1 MQRVVIIDNDKLS
14 VEALS
19 NVLSRAGYV
28 VHKAYDGIQGLE
40 AVRSHLPNVVLL
52 DLFMPEID
60 GRRLCHYLKA
70 DDEFAD
76 VKVIILSPLTLE
88 GTVQFMDTRPDA
100 YVAKGYIMDVADN
113 VVRILKLLGSPVGMH
128 SFDDLALGF
137 EGRVPRVVVVE
148 LLEARKHHEEIL
160 YNVGDGIIEVN
171 ADDIVI
177 YANPAAM
184 NIVKKPELKIIGHNI
199 VDVLGKR
206 YDGQFQEILFRLK
219 HSGTGTNQQTA
230 MTHHEKTLELNLS
243 NIVSSDAGYKGS
255 LIILQD
261 VTYLTERIRELTLLN
276 DVGQLLTSTLDFNEV
291 LHILMSQ
298 IQKIMRVEAVS
309 LLLVEKDTNDL
320 IFEVALGIMSDS
332 LEKRRLPAGKGLVGW
347 VVETGKSVLIPDV
360 SRDERFDRTFD
371 ESSGFV
377 TKSMLCVP
385 LKIRNKVF
393 GVIQVINHADGRPFN
408 EDNLYLLSSIAMY
421 ASISIEHASLYQERV
436 KRSML

>member
-19 NVLSRAGYV
+19 NVLSREGFI

-60 GRRLCHYLKA
+60 GRRLCQYLKA

-76 VKVIILSPLTLE
+76 VKVIVLSPLTLD

-113 VVRILKLLGSPVGMH
+113 VVRILKLLGSPAGLH
-128 SFDDLALGF
+128 SFEDLALGF
-137 EGRVPRVVVVE
+137 EGRAPRVVVVE
-148 LLEARKHHEEIL
+148 LLEARKHYEEIL

-177 YANPAAM
+177 YANPAAV
-184 NIVKKPELKIIGHNI
+184 NIVKKPELKIVGHNI

-219 HSGTGTNQQTA
+219 HSGAGTNQQTA

-243 NIVSSDAGYKGS
+243 NIVSADTGYKGS
-255 LIILQD
+255 LLILQD

-276 DVGQLLTSTLDFNEV
+276 DVGQLLTSTLDFDEV

-309 LLLVEKDTNDL
+309 LLLVEKDTKDL
-320 IFEVALGIMSDS
+320 IFEVALGIASDS

-360 SRDERFDRTFD
+360 SRDERFDKAFD
-371 ESSGFV
+371 ETTGFV

-385 LKIRNKVF
+385 LKIRNEVF
-393 GVIQVINHADGRPFN
+393 GVIQVLNHADGRPFN